1 VIYEDEILMLVL
13 GLGVLTFMLLNYSNL
28 KRIVLFKLL
37 AISFCMFVAGCIL
50 TVLEGF
56 FWEDALNFLEHTS
69 YAAGAIFMAI
79 WFWRVFGK
87 AGGAE

>member
-13 GLGVLTFMLLNYSNL
+13 GLGVLTFMFLNYSNL
-28 KRIVLFKLL
+28 KRIALFKLL
-37 AISFCMFVAGCIL
+37 ATAFCMFVAGWIL

-56 FWEDALNFLEHTS
+56 FWENALNFLEHTC

-79 WFWRVFGK
+79 WFWKMFGR
-87 AGGAE
+87 AGRAE